1 VSEPRELPT
10 ERRWRAFAD
19 AVALAL
25 GANVWM
31 SMVILPALFVGGLR
45 STTMVAAAAAAP
57 VVLGAGIWRRSELI
71 LLGVFPAAILLPI
84 AIHPAIGAS
93 HVYGPVRF
101 VVVAGGLIAYL
112 LGVSFFTTFH
122 EPGKPVSERTLTS
135 AREGRPA
142 RWRRRERVY
151 WGLAALSVA
160 VPMFLIWQVGYD
172 PAIERAIQ
180 HFYPGRVAAMTTLL
194 TLGAVALS
202 VLLYAWVFLG
212 VLRPHRTGD
221 RDLVTLLAIAR
232 ADAARGRPRVRFY
245 FGVVLAL
252 TFMAAMVLL
261 RHF

>member
-1 VSEPRELPT
+1 LPT

-25 GANVWM
+25 GANVWI

-45 STTMVAAAAAAP
+45 SSAMMLAAAAAP
-57 VVLGAGIWRRSELI
+57 VALGAGLWRRSEMI

-84 AIHPAIGAS
+84 AIHPQLGAA
-93 HVYGPVRF
+93 HVYGPIRF
-101 VVVAGGLIAYL
+101 LVVALGLIAYL

-122 EPGKPVSERTLTS
+122 EPQKPISERILTS

-151 WGLAALSVA
+151 WGLAGLSLV
-160 VPMFLIWQVGYD
+160 VPAFLIWQVSYD
-172 PAIERAIQ
+172 PTIERAIQ
-180 HFYPGRVAAMTTLL
+180 HFYPGRIAAMTTLL

-221 RDLVTLLAIAR
+221 RDIVTSLALSR
-232 ADAARGRPRVRFY
+232 ADALRGKPRLRFY
-245 FGVVLAL
+245 AGVLLAL
-252 TFMAAMVLL
+252 AFMAAMVLA
-261 RHF
+261 RHL